1 MVSSSYF
8 VHGRPLSLDMG
19 RTCPLLSIVDFAERL
34 YYNRLVKVSF
44 LFLAQ
49 PNSSNAY
56 SSRDDDG

>member
-1 MVSSSYF
+1 MVSSSDGF
-8 VHGRPLSLDMG
+8 
-19 RTCPLLSIVDFAERL
+19 LLVCRIGKEVK
-34 YYNRLVKVSF
+34 VKVSF